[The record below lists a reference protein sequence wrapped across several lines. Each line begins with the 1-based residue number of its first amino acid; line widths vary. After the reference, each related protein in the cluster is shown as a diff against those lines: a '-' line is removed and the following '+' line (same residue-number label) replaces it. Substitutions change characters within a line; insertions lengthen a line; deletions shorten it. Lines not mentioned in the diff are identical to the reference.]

1 MFLCIILSLVSGNL
15 FSQTKVKS
23 FRIYLLLFVD
33 QTGEDDEACDTL
45 KPCDMHYTNPVTFMV
60 LILKIILRLSTKPA
74 LVSVDNELARES

>member
-1 MFLCIILSLVSGNL
+1 MFLCIILELVSGNI

-45 KPCDMHYTNPVTFMV
+45 KHCDMHYTNPVTFIV
-60 LILKIILRLSTKPA
+60 FILKVILRLCTKPA
-74 LVSVDNELARES
+74 LVSFGNELARES